1 MLYSPKM
8 IQEFI
13 SSGILSSGILSS
25 GILSSGMLDSG
36 VWLGQVIVQPSTET
50 TRDAAF
56 VFSGPQFLAALVAGV
71 VLAFAF
77 QLLFTN
83 LGVALGISLAGGS
96 SDTDDD
102 KKEEFGSFG
111 STIRKISLVV
121 GLGTLISVAIS
132 LFIACSLAV
141 KLSLFV
147 SPVSGAIV
155 GLVIWGTYFSLLV
168 WVSSSTVGSLIGS
181 VVNTATSGFQAIVG
195 TAAAAIG
202 VKATSKQV
210 VATAESAAV
219 RHELGLALDPKTLKE
234 NVEEYLESVRPQS
247 VNLERIA
254 ADFEE
259 LLNDEN
265 LQEIVNSNR
274 ISDINRETFVQLIG
288 NRSDLSERDVNRIA
302 SKLEQVW
309 QKTAKKV
316 PVRQDGMTE
325 FVNYLKSATREQLTG
340 NDFADK
346 LDDLVSE
353 MRKRRKSQESQGG
366 MIAQAATTGL
376 NGLAGI
382 VMGRTDLSDLD
393 VENIISKLQRVGDQL
408 GEQTDK
414 VATKVGI
421 KEPTPHSTV
430 RADIENYLLN
440 AYPWELKPE
449 NLNLEFRDLIYD
461 PSADPGIVAR
471 DLRQINR
478 SDFVDWLQRKG
489 ILTQAKI
496 QKTANLLEA
505 IRLEILGVAEAAQAR
520 EAAIAVF
527 AQAEDYLLNTPK
539 ADFTPEK
546 IQLDFKEVLADPD
559 ADYEHLNN
567 RLSQFDRLTLERILE
582 QRGDMDR
589 VEISAIVTELE
600 MARDA
605 VLKEASE
612 TFGAAKAKAE
622 KQWFKIQCYLRETG
636 KAELNPM
643 AIERE
648 LKLLLN
654 DPQAGTAALKARI
667 AQFDRDTLV
676 QLLTQR
682 NDLTPEQVDRVID
695 SVEATWTRVRYAPER
710 IANKALRQYQDAKSA
725 ISEYLHSTGKAELNP
740 EGIKRDLTLLLDNP
754 KLGAAAIRRRLAT
767 MDRDTLVQL
776 LSQRDDLSA
785 QQVNQ
790 VIDEVQN
797 TLRDIAKAP
806 KRIARRAQSKMQDFQ
821 GSIAEYLRS
830 TDKEELN
837 PEAIKRDVQLLLND
851 PRAGMES
858 LQERLAQF
866 DRSTLVALLSQRDD
880 LSEKEVN
887 QVIDQ
892 ILSVRDEFLA
902 QLQKIQEQVQ
912 SIIDNLLE
920 KIRNYLD
927 SLDRPE
933 LEYDRI
939 KRDIQTLFDDPQAGF
954 EALRDR
960 FSQIDRNTLIA
971 VMASRDDISKA
982 DAERIIRQIERTRDR
997 VLQRA
1002 ERIQQEA
1009 QMRLEKVKLEARK
1022 QAEETRK
1029 AAAVA
1034 SWWLFC
1040 TAVVSAIAAATGGAI
1055 SVTS

>member
-1 MLYSPKM
+1 M
-8 IQEFI
+8 IQEFV
-13 SSGILSSGILSS
+13 SSGILS
-25 GILSSGMLDSG
+25 SG

-56 VFSGPQFLAALVAGV
+56 IFSGPQFLAALVAGV

-77 QLLFTN
+77 QLLLTN
-83 LGVALGISLAGGS
+83 LGVALGISLVGGS
-96 SDTDDD
+96 GYTDDD
-102 KKEEFGSFG
+102 SKEESNNFG

-132 LFIACSLAV
+132 LFTACSLAV

-202 VKATSKQV
+202 AKATSKQV
-210 VATAESAAV
+210 VATAESAAAAV
-219 RHELGLALDPKTLKE
+219 RHELGLALDPTTLKE

-247 VNLERIA
+247 INLEKIA

-259 LLNDEN
+259 LLEDEN
-265 LQEIVNSNR
+265 LQEIVNSDR
-274 ISDINRETFVQLIG
+274 ITDINRDTFVQLIA
-288 NRSDLSERDVNRIA
+288 NRNDLSQRDVNRIA
-302 SKLEQVW
+302 NKLEQVW
-309 QKTAKKV
+309 QKTAKKI
-316 PVRQDGMTE
+316 PARPDRMTE
-325 FVNYLKSATREQLTG
+325 FVDYLKSATREELVG
-340 NDFADK
+340 NNFAEK
-346 LDDLVSE
+346 LDDLVGE

-366 MIAQAATTGL
+366 MIAQAATTGF
-376 NGLAGI
+376 NGLAGV
-382 VMGRTDLSDLD
+382 VMGRTDLSDID

-421 KEPTPHSTV
+421 KEATPRSTV

-461 PSADPGIVAR
+461 PSADPGIIAK

-478 SDFVDWLQRKG
+478 RDFVNWLQEKG

-527 AQAEDYLLNTPK
+527 AEAEDYLLNTPK
-539 ADFTPEK
+539 VDFTPEK
-546 IQLDFKEVLADPD
+546 IQLEFKEVLADPD

-567 RLSQFDRLTLERILE
+567 RLAQFDRPTLERILE
-582 QRGDMDR
+582 QRKDMDR
-589 VEISAIVTELE
+589 VEISAIANELE
-600 MARDA
+600 IARDA

-622 KQWFKIQCYLRETG
+622 NQWYKVQSYLRETG
-636 KAELNPM
+636 KTELNPM

-667 AQFDRDTLV
+667 SQFDRDTLV

-682 NDLTPEQVDRVID
+682 NDLTPEQVDDVID
-695 SVEATWTRVRYAPER
+695 SVEDVWTRVRYTPER

-725 ISEYLHSTGKAELNP
+725 IGEYLHSTGKAELNP

-754 KLGAAAIRRRLAT
+754 KLGAAAIKRRLAA

-790 VIDEVQN
+790 VINEVQS

-806 KRIARRAQSKMQDFQ
+806 KRIARRAQSTIQNFQ

-837 PEAIKRDVQLLLND
+837 PEGIRRDVQLLIND
-851 PRAGMES
+851 PRAGMEN

-880 LSEKEVN
+880 LSEEEVN

-892 ILSVRDEFLA
+892 ILSVRDQFLA
-902 QLQKIQEQVQ
+902 QLQKIQERVQ
-912 SIIDNLLE
+912 SVIDNLLE
-920 KIRNYLD
+920 KIRNYLN

-933 LEYDRI
+933 LQYDRI
-939 KRDIQTLFDDPQAGF
+939 KGDVQILFDDPQAGF

-1002 ERIQQEA
+1002 ERIQKEA
-1009 QMRLEKVKLEARK
+1009 QIRLEEIKLEAKK

-1040 TAVVSAIAAATGGAI
+1040 TALVSAIAAATGGAM

>member
-1 MLYSPKM
+1 M

-25 GILSSGMLDSG
+25 GILNSGILNSG
-36 VWLGQVIVQPSTET
+36 IWLGQVIVQPSTET

-56 VFSGPQFLAALVAGV
+56 VFSGPQFLAALVTGV

-77 QLLFTN
+77 QLLLTN
-83 LGVALGISLAGGS
+83 LGVALGISLAGASGS
-96 SDTDDD
+96 TDDD
-102 KKEEFGSFG
+102 SKEESNNFG
-111 STIRKISLVV
+111 STIRKISLVL

-181 VVNTATSGFQAIVG
+181 VVNTATSGFQAIMG

-202 VKATSKQV
+202 VKATSKQM
-210 VATAESAAV
+210 VATAESAAAAV
-219 RHELGLALDPKTLKE
+219 RHELGLAFDSTTLKE

-247 VNLERIA
+247 VDLEKIA

-259 LLNDEN
+259 LLDDEN
-265 LQEIVNSNR
+265 LQEIVNNDRITDLNR
-274 ISDINRETFVQLIG
+274 DTFAELIG
-288 NRSDLSERDVNRIA
+288 NRSDLSQRDVNRIA
-302 SKLEQVW
+302 DKLDQVW
-309 QKTAKKV
+309 QKTAKKI
-316 PVRQDGMTE
+316 PVRPDRMIE
-325 FVNYLKSATREQLTG
+325 FVDYLKSATREELIG
-340 NDFADK
+340 NSFARK
-346 LDDLVSE
+346 LDDLVAE
-353 MRKRRKSQESQGG
+353 MRKRRKSQESQDGI
-366 MIAQAATTGL
+366 IAQATTTSF

-382 VMGRTDLSDLD
+382 IMGRTDLSDLD
-393 VENIISKLQRVGDQL
+393 VGNIISKLQRVGEQL

-421 KEPTPHSTV
+421 KEPIPQSTV
-430 RADIENYLLN
+430 CADIENYLLN

-461 PSADPGIVAR
+461 PSADPGIIAR

-478 SDFVDWLQRKG
+478 ADFVDWLQQKG

-496 QKTANLLEA
+496 QTTANLLEV

-520 EAAIAVF
+520 EASITVF
-527 AQAEDYLLNTPK
+527 AEAEDYLLTTPK
-539 ADFTPEK
+539 ADFSPEK
-546 IQLDFKEVLADPD
+546 IQLEFKEVLADPD
-559 ADYEHLNN
+559 ADYQCLSN
-567 RLSQFDRLTLERILE
+567 RLAQFDRPTLERILE
-582 QRGDMDR
+582 QRKDMDR
-589 VEISAIVTELE
+589 VEISAIVNELE
-600 MARDA
+600 IAQNT

-612 TFGAAKAKAE
+612 TFGIAKAKAE
-622 KQWFKIQCYLRETG
+622 KQWYEVQSYLRETG
-636 KAELNPM
+636 KTELNPM
-643 AIERE
+643 AIQRE

-654 DPQAGTAALKARI
+654 DPQAGTAALRARL

-682 NDLTPEQVDRVID
+682 NDLTPEQVNEIID
-695 SVEATWTRVRYAPER
+695 SIEANWTKMRYTPER
-710 IANKALRQYQDAKSA
+710 IASKALKQYQDAKSA
-725 ISEYLHSTGKAELNP
+725 ISEYLYSTGKAELNP

-754 KLGAAAIRRRLAT
+754 KLGAAAIKRRLAA
-767 MDRDTLVQL
+767 MDRDTLVKF
-776 LSQRDDLSA
+776 LSQRDDLSEE
-785 QQVNQ
+785 QVNQ
-790 VIDEVQN
+790 VINEVQN
-797 TLRDIAKAP
+797 TLREVAKTP
-806 KRIARRAQSKMQDFQ
+806 KRIARRAQSKIQDFQ
-821 GSIAEYLRS
+821 GFISEYLRS

-837 PEAIKRDVQLLLND
+837 PEGIKRDVQLLIND

-880 LSEKEVN
+880 LSEEEVK

-892 ILSVRDEFLA
+892 IISVRDQFLA

-912 SIIDNLLE
+912 SVIDNLLE
-920 KIRNYLD
+920 KIRNYLN
-927 SLDRPE
+927 SLDCPE
-933 LEYDRI
+933 LEYDQI
-939 KRDIQTLFDDPQAGF
+939 KKDVQTLFDDPEAGF

-971 VMASRDDISKA
+971 LMASRDDISKA
-982 DAERIIRQIERTRDR
+982 DAERIIRQIERTRNR

-1009 QMRLEKVKLEARK
+1009 QLRLEKIKLEAKK
-1022 QAEETRK
+1022 QAQETRK

-1040 TAVVSAIAAATGGAI
+1040 TALISAVAAATGGAI